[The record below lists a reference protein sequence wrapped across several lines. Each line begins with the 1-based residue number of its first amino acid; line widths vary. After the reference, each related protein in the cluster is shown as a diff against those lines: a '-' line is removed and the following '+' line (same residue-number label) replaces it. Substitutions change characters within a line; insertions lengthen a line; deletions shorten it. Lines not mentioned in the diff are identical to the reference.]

1 MKIKNFISFALTSVI
16 LIGLTTIGIITVFEK
31 ERTTRLFDQNEAKVF
46 ETYNAASISKGTIFL
61 LLAVGLIGVLGISRK
76 RKIESDIVQNNK
88 DDGSS
93 ENQNFAD
100 DKPKSIATKS

>member
-1 MKIKNFISFALTSVI
+1 MKIKNFLSFALTSVI
-16 LIGLTTIGIITVFEK
+16 LTGLATIGIIAVFEK
-31 ERTTRLFDQNEAKVF
+31 ERSTRLFDQNEVKVF
-46 ETYNAASISKGTIFL
+46 ETYNAASIPKGTILL

-76 RKIESDIVQNNK
+76 RKNAPNIVQNNEE
-88 DDGSS
+88 DRSS